1 MIRIHSKELD
11 FVVDNILSPLG
22 GVAMPVTM
30 AVVVPAVMQVQGGL
44 SVLALATPVL
54 ALLCVP
60 VVQAVLVDWCQ

>member
-44 SVLALATPVL
+44 SVLALTTPVL

>member
-1 MIRIHSKELD
+1 MVSQVLQ
-11 FVVDNILSPLG
+11 
-22 GVAMPVTM
+22 VAMPVTM

-44 SVLALATPVL
+44 SVLALTTPVL